1 MASYKPIIGLEIHVQ
16 LNTKT
21 KLFCSCKNE
30 YLPDEPNK
38 NICPFCTGQPG
49 ALPTLNKEA
58 VKKAIIFGTAL
69 GSNIP
74 QKTRWDRKNYF
85 YPDLPTGYQIS
96 QYDNPIVEGGK
107 LTFYIENK
115 MNGGFEQSEVV
126 LTRAH
131 LEADAAKLLHANSKT
146 YVDFNRS
153 GAPLIEIVTEPVI
166 RSGSQAMAF
175 VSELQLLVRKLGI
188 SDADMDKG
196 QMRFD
201 CNLSLQN
208 EVEQKTDALPSYR
221 TETKNI
227 NSVRSL
233 GRAIEY
239 EIKRQGEL
247 LDKGERPVQETRGWK
262 DDLNKSTSQRSKEE
276 AMDYRYFPEPDL
288 RILEIHSADKPS
300 LDHLTELPSVQCKR
314 YLELGLSHQIT
325 NTFIAQDDAGSFFD
339 KSIANLQD
347 QKIIKTLANVIS
359 GPLIA
364 LSAKQNQLI
373 EKIIS
378 HKNLI
383 ILASLFN
390 EEKINNQGLA
400 AALEILSSDIESNAT
415 EILEN
420 NGLLQVS
427 DDGALQ
433 LIVDKVITNNQKVV
447 DEYNS
452 GKIQVI
458 GFLIG
463 QCMKES
469 KGAGNPK
476 KFTELLTKT
485 LIDK

>member
-1 MASYKPIIGLEIHVQ
+1 MERYKPIIGLEIHVQ
-16 LNTKT
+16 LNTET
-21 KLFCSCKNE
+21 KLFCSCPNE
-30 YLPDEPNK
+30 YAPDEPNK

-58 VKKAIIFGTAL
+58 VKKAIIL
-69 GSNIP
+69 GVAVGANIP
-74 QKTRWDRKNYF
+74 SKTRWDRKNYF

-96 QYDNPIVEGGK
+96 QYDNPIVEGGE
-107 LTFYIENK
+107 LSFYIESK
-115 MNGGFEQSEVV
+115 QNGNFDQSSVQ

-131 LEADAAKLLHANSKT
+131 LEADAAKLLHANGKT

-166 RSGSQAMAF
+166 RSAAEAMAF

-208 EVEQKTDALPSYR
+208 GEEQKTDSLPSYR

-239 EIKRQGEL
+239 EIKRQTEL
-247 LDKGERPVQETRGWK
+247 LEKGERPVQETRGWK
-262 DDLNKSTSQRSKEE
+262 DDSNKSTSQRSKEE

-288 RILEIHSADKPS
+288 KILDIQDTDKPS
-300 LDHLTELPSVQCKR
+300 LQDIAELPSVQRTR
-314 YLELGLSHQIT
+314 YLSLGLSLQVT
-325 NTFIAQDDAGSFFD
+325 NTFVSQEEVGKLFD
-339 KSIANLQD
+339 QSIKESSNPN
-347 QKIIKTLANVIS
+347 ITKTLANIIS

-364 LSAKQNQLI
+364 LSVKL
-373 EKIIS
+373 EKPVNEIIS
-378 HKNLI
+378 ITNMVTLANL
-383 ILASLFN
+383 F
-390 EEKINNQGLA
+390 EEDKINNQGVA
-400 AALEILSSDIESNAT
+400 TALEILGNNLESNA
-415 EILEN
+415 LEVVEQ

-427 DDGALQ
+427 DTTALQ
-433 LIVDKVITNNQKVV
+433 AIVDEVIRTNETVV
-447 DEYNS
+447 AEYRS
-452 GKIQVI
+452 GKVQVI

-463 QCMKES
+463 QCMKQS
-469 KGAGNPK
+469 KGTGNPK
-476 KFTELLTKT
+476 KFTELLNQI
-485 LIDK
+485 LI